1 MKELSVQG
9 EVIKDP
15 SQVGEDNSDQEG
27 VKGSNS
33 VSVHLDIDES
43 YLAGQ
48 RRGNRQAAAYTGF
61 MDTEEQ
67 R

>member
-33 VSVHLDIDES
+33 VSVHLDID
-43 YLAGQ
+43 LAGQ